1 MADLTSWLLSLGS
14 LGGIVL
20 LTIVAARS
28 FAGDPARG
36 RRRCPRC
43 WHEIGPTGFL
53 CAECGC
59 RAPSEQSL
67 ARSRRAPVRGL
78 LAIAGIV
85 AIALAGRTRFL
96 DRGPWSIAPVSV
108 LVRAVG
114 WFDDGGYRSA
124 PWELAQRIAAGDLDD
139 AQLGRALALFVEGDS
154 DAPPPGDRWKT
165 KYGQIGRALLQ
176 RIPRTDPRLVR
187 LVEIPPRAEI
197 EVIPGDGTA
206 PLAIVDA
213 EVWWPGFI
221 DARAR
226 LAFADGTTRDALFQP
241 TGRAP
246 GLLFPID
253 AAILGTKC
261 TLTIEHR
268 SVDPAD
274 REKDAWTACAPIEL
288 DIPRRAAA
296 RPPSGA
302 LAPVD
307 GEELRTA
314 LASSFAE
321 GLVLW
326 KSGAPRAGLRFNTS
340 VTAEERF
347 EGVAIG
353 LLVEL
358 LEYDVVRRTSRIW
371 WRGGLAGASPRWIP
385 SEEDHDALGRL
396 WGATGDGDAR
406 WKLRVRGDVRL
417 AEYAQ
422 FPAGDAREP
431 LPGGVLTHYFAGAF
445 EVPVSIERMNAPS
458 PLRRWRLVMREEQAP
473 NAPETSAPKTLGKQ

>member
-1 MADLTSWLLSLGS
+1 MADLTAWLLSIGS

-20 LTIVAARS
+20 LTVVAARS
-28 FAGDPARG
+28 FAGDAARG

-53 CAECGC
+53 CAECGS
-59 RAPSEQSL
+59 RAPNEQAL
-67 ARSRRAPVRGL
+67 LRARRAPVRGM

-96 DRGPWSIAPVSV
+96 DRGPWSIAPTSV
-108 LVRAVG
+108 LVHAVD

-139 AQLGRALALFVEGDS
+139 AQLGHALALFVEGDS
-154 DAPPPGDRWKT
+154 DAPPPSDAWKS

-176 RIPRTDPRLVR
+176 RIGRTDARLTR
-187 LVEIPPRAEI
+187 LVEIPPRAEL
-197 EVIPGDGTA
+197 EVIPGNGTA

-226 LAFADGTTRDALFQP
+226 LAFADGNTCDALFEP

-246 GLLFPID
+246 GLLLPLD
-253 AAILGTKC
+253 PALLGTKC

-268 SVDPAD
+268 SVDPD
-274 REKDAWTACAPIEL
+274 KRDEDAWTTCAPIEL
-288 DIPRRAAA
+288 EIPKRAAA
-296 RPPSGA
+296 RPPSGSLVA
-302 LAPVD
+302 VD

-314 LASSFAE
+314 LAAAFAE

-326 KSGAPRAGLRFNTS
+326 KSGVPRAGLRFNTS
-340 VTAEERF
+340 VTADERF
-347 EGVAIG
+347 DGVAIG
-353 LLVEL
+353 LVVEL
-358 LEYDVVRRTSRIW
+358 LENGVVRRTSRIW

-385 SEEDHDALGRL
+385 SEEDRDALARL
-396 WGATGDGDAR
+396 WSAAPEGDAR
-406 WKLRVRGDVRL
+406 WSIRVRGDAGL

-422 FPAGDAREP
+422 LPAGDVREAIP
-431 LPGGVLTHYFAGAF
+431 SGVLTKYFAGTF
-445 EVPVSIERMNAPS
+445 EAPLAIERMNAPS
-458 PLRRWRLVMREEQAP
+458 PVRRWRLVVRETGETGETGETPQPIAP
-473 NAPETSAPKTLGKQ
+473 